1 MPDTPDTL
9 NTSNVSSS
17 ENTSNVS
24 ATSNTIKKKQLPK
37 TGETNNTGFFASV
50 LALIGGI
57 LLTVFRR
64 KKN

>member
-1 MPDTPDTL
+1 M
-9 NTSNVSSS
+9 
-17 ENTSNVS
+17 
-24 ATSNTIKKKQLPK
+24 KKKQLPK

-64 KKN
+64 KKS

>member
-1 MPDTPDTL
+1 MPDTPNTPDTPDTL
-9 NTSNVSSS
+9 
-17 ENTSNVS
+17 NTSNVS